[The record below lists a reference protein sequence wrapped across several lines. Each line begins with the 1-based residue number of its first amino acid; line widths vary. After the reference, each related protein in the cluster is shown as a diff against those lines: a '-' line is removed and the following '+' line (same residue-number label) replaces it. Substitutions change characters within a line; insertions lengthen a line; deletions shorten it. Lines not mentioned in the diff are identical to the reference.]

1 MESDAARTVV
11 QPHLTLLDARPE
23 SEPGPRSWPEDLR
36 PRRRLAEAG
45 PIALSDAELL
55 AVVLGLGRT
64 VGRTGS
70 PHAEANGGR
79 ELQVATDLICEAGGL
94 RALRLSAVQDLLA
107 LPGVGEAR
115 ASAIVAAI
123 ELGSRVV
130 GAPRP
135 EQPVISSPADVYDL
149 MRGRLA
155 HLDREHFVVL
165 LLDTKNHLIASPA
178 VSVGTLSSSIVHPRE
193 VFKPAVKAGAANI
206 ILTHNHPS
214 GSVRSSTEDR
224 TVTNRL
230 VEAGEIFGITVL
242 DHVIIGDGYLSMKE
256 SGDI

>member
-1 MESDAARTVV
+1 
-11 QPHLTLLDARPE
+11 
-23 SEPGPRSWPEDLR
+23 
-36 PRRRLAEAG
+36 
-45 PIALSDAELL
+45 
-55 AVVLGLGRT
+55 
-64 VGRTGS
+64 
-70 PHAEANGGR
+70 
-79 ELQVATDLICEAGGL
+79 
-94 RALRLSAVQDLLA
+94 
-107 LPGVGEAR
+107 
-115 ASAIVAAI
+115 
-123 ELGSRVV
+123 
-130 GAPRP
+130 
-135 EQPVISSPADVYDL
+135 

-165 LLDTKNHLIASPA
+165 LLDTKNHLIASPG
-178 VSVGTLSSSIVHPRE
+178 VSVGILSSSIVHPRE

-214 GSVRSSTEDR
+214 GSVRPSTEDR